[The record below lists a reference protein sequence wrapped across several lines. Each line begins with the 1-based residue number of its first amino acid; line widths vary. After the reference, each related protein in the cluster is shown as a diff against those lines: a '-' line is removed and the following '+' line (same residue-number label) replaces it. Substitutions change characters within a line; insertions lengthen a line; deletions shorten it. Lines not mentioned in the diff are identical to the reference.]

1 MVSLFQPPQTWITHK
16 WMKLLPAS
24 FMLIQFLSP
33 KDLHVSAATQTSPP
47 PGGQLRVNWSA
58 GSNVTS
64 NGTSSWTLSSNQSSQ
79 TPSTSPN
86 RLLSSAASSSQNAT
100 ELKSNRSQT
109 SSTFSTKSPDTPTPS
124 GRSPKSS
131 TQVNEN
137 TPGHS
142 SPPSPSSTVPD
153 SQSLGST
160 ATTVPS
166 PALIELDE
174 PSHAQLPT
182 ESSKFNPPRSS
193 SLPPNPLFTFTSITS
208 LSQKNAKTTSP
219 IAAETN
225 GHTNMPVISRQ
236 PSVNAA
242 SAGRSPSSL
251 TASSQSSAA
260 TMLTGRTTGGRS
272 PPVQPPTK
280 ITDQS
285 PTVAIPSSH
294 SQPNFTVKPG
304 SQWSTT
310 PAPPR
315 QSAVSVEK
323 VSPSLANVEPVSQSA
338 HSSPTAFTD
347 QSSMK
352 SSQSTLQ
359 EVQTSPSET
368 SPVPSHLPPPTS
380 TSSISVQP
388 RHTSS
393 STASR
398 GQVVPPDQ
406 ALSTADQ
413 SLTGSASQHNTIF
426 PPDEHPVNISL
437 LTRQAKESLKSSLR
451 RISGRLRDFHY
462 FFWLIFK
469 CFLLLLVS

>member
-1 MVSLFQPPQTWITHK
+1 
-16 WMKLLPAS
+16 MKLLPAS
-24 FMLIQFLSP
+24 FTLIQFLSP

-47 PGGQLRVNWSA
+47 PGGQLPVNWSA

-64 NGTSSWTLSSNQSSQ
+64 NGTSSWPLSSNQSSQ

-100 ELKSNRSQT
+100 EPKSNRSQT
-109 SSTFSTKSPDTPTPS
+109 SSTFSTKSPDTPTPR

-131 TQVNEN
+131 TQVSEN
-137 TPGHS
+137 QPGHS
-142 SPPSPSSTVPD
+142 SPPSPSSTVPA
-153 SQSLGST
+153 SRSLGST
-160 ATTVPS
+160 ATTAPS
-166 PALIELDE
+166 PALIELPE
-174 PSHAQLPT
+174 PSHAQPPT
-182 ESSKFNPPRSS
+182 ETPQFHPPRSS
-193 SLPPNPLFTFTSITS
+193 SLPPNPLFTLTSITS
-208 LSQKNAKTTSP
+208 VSQKNAKTTSP

-225 GHTNMPVISRQ
+225 GHTNTPVISRQ

-251 TASSQSSAA
+251 AASSQSSAA
-260 TMLTGRTTGGRS
+260 TMLTGQTGSQS
-272 PPVQPPTK
+272 PPVQPPTE
-280 ITDQS
+280 ITVQS
-285 PTVAIPSSH
+285 PTAAIPSSR
-294 SQPNFTVKPG
+294 SQPNLTIKPG

-315 QSAVSVEK
+315 QSAIGAEK

-352 SSQSTLQ
+352 STLQ

-380 TSSISVQP
+380 ASSTSVQP
-388 RHTSS
+388 KHASS
-393 STASR
+393 PTASP
-398 GQVVPPDQ
+398 GQAAPPDQ
-406 ALSTADQ
+406 PLNTTDQ
-413 SLTGSASQHNTIF
+413 SLTGSASQHDTIF

-437 LTRQAKESLKSSLR
+437 LTRQVKESLKSSLR
-451 RISGRLRDFHY
+451 RMSGRPREFPY
-462 FFWLIFK
+462 FF
-469 CFLLLLVS
+469 